1 MEKTFKIT
9 EIIREVKIFTL
20 KFYDKFSR
28 ASYRMKLACYPF
40 YTFLAS
46 SWAQTTE
53 GHFRRI
59 WFLLDIINW
68 QKFLTEKAF
77 TISSASANAR
87 NAQLIYVIFVLKLGC
102 VRAVNHLW
110 LDAFLRYI
118 DNGFF
123 DSIAVRGKYVGTDVS
138 KRLP

>member
-1 MEKTFKIT
+1 MDLNN
-9 EIIREVKIFTL
+9 R
-20 KFYDKFSR
+20 
-28 ASYRMKLACYPF
+28 
-40 YTFLAS
+40 
-46 SWAQTTE
+46 E
-53 GHFRRI
+53 GHFVELDSYFRYKQ
-59 WFLLDIINW
+59 LL
-68 QKFLTEKAF
+68 KFLTEKAF